1 LFNPYE
7 DLFQEE
13 STPESKAEVEKLNIL
28 LGLALPEINAGR
40 KPDVEALARQAGV
53 DVVVAEQVLANAM
66 ERIEA
71 LKKGSA

>member
-40 KPDVEALARQAGV
+40 KPDIEALARQTGV
-53 DVVVAEQVLANAM
+53 DVAVAEQVLASAM

-71 LKKGSA
+71 LKKGR